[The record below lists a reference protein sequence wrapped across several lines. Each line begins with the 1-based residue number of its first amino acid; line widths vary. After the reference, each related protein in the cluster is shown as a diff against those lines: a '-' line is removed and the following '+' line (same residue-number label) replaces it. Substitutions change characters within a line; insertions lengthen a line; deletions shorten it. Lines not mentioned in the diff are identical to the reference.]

1 MKIRKHVLGCAVVAG
16 LAGMSGVA
24 ESDPAPYAEAQI
36 GYLIAKNATEE
47 YDLSEGAA
55 DLTQAG
61 SQAAGAMIGAAA
73 GAYLGAKIGLVF
85 GVVGAVVGA
94 AAGAV

>member
-1 MKIRKHVLGCAVVAG
+1 MKIRKHVLACGVVAG

-24 ESDPAPYAEAQI
+24 ESDPAPYAQAQI
-36 GYLIAKNATEE
+36 GYIIAKNATEVF
-47 YDLSEGAA
+47 DLSEGAA
-55 DLTQAG
+55 DATQSG
-61 SQAAGAMIGAAA
+61 SQAAGAVIGAAA

-94 AAGAV
+94 AVGAV